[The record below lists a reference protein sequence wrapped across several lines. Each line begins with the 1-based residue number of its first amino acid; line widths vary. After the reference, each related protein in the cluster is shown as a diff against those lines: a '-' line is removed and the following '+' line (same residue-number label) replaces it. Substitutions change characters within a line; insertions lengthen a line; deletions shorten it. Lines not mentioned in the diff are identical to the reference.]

1 MFLVDDAAI
10 VECDI
15 PSRTKIL
22 GMERVQCDGF
32 TGSLEIIE
40 LCEGCEGT
48 MKLHVAGALNLRA
61 KWVAA
66 WVHDVLQRVDLKA
79 RVNRTS
85 GFSQVELL

>member
-22 GMERVQCDGF
+22 GMERVKRDGF

-40 LCEGCEGT
+40 LCERCEGT
-48 MKLHVAGALNLRA
+48 IKLHVAGALYLRA

-66 WVHDVLQRVDLKA
+66 RVHYVLQRVDLKA
-79 RVNRTS
+79 DVNRTS
-85 GFSQVELL
+85 GFSKVKLL